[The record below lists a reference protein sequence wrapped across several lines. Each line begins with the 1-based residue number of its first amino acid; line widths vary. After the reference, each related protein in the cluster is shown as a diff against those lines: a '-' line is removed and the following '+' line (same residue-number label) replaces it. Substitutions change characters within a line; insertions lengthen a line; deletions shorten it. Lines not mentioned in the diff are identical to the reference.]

1 MIIVGI
7 TGGIGSGKSI
17 VCTIFNK
24 LGIPVYN
31 ADESAKNAY
40 EKYPELISRIRDE
53 ISAEAIDKNG
63 KVIRKILAEII
74 FADQSK
80 LDLLNA
86 MVHPVVAFDFE
97 NWMETHRGFP
107 YIIKEA
113 AILFESNTA
122 QQCNKIITVVSP
134 LELRVSRLKARD
146 KRTRLEIDQVISRQL
161 SDEEKIAKSDFVIY
175 NDEKQMLIPQVLKIH
190 EALLKFVPTR
200 ISE

>member
-7 TGGIGSGKSI
+7 TGGIGSGKSV

-31 ADESAKNAY
+31 ADEAAKNAY
-40 EKYPELISRIRDE
+40 EKYPELICRIRDE

-63 KVIRKILAEII
+63 KIIRKVLAEIV

-80 LDLLNA
+80 LEALNA

-97 NWMETHRGFP
+97 NWMETHLGFP

-122 QQCNKIITVVSP
+122 QQCNKIITIVSP
-134 LELRVSRLKARD
+134 LELRVSRLKVRD
-146 KRTRLEIDQVISRQL
+146 KRTLAEIDQIISRQL

>member
-63 KVIRKILAEII
+63 KVIRKVLAEII

-134 LELRVSRLKARD
+134 LELRVSRL
-146 KRTRLEIDQVISRQL
+146 
-161 SDEEKIAKSDFVIY
+161 
-175 NDEKQMLIPQVLKIH
+175 
-190 EALLKFVPTR
+190 
-200 ISE
+200 